1 MSNKPTMG
9 WICPQCNM
17 SVSPY
22 VETCNCK
29 TNQVNNVNEIVAD
42 EINRTKG
49 ILKLKGVY
57 EGLSSVYNPKAR
69 SRIQK
74 QIGNEMS
81 KILKRLEIL
90 EKK

>member
-1 MSNKPTMG
+1 
-9 WICPQCNM
+9 M

-22 VETCNCK
+22 VETCICK
-29 TNQVNNVNEIVAD
+29 NNQPNNVNQIVAD

-57 EGLSSVYNPKAR
+57 EGLSSVYNAKAR

-74 QIGNEMS
+74 QIGNEMTRV
-81 KILKRLEIL
+81 LKRLEIL
-90 EKK
+90 ERK